1 MTSDYNP
8 IPKLN
13 VFKRRYKEL
22 ALSDFKRC
30 MNTVASSDNPPQKE
44 IYHRTRKSYFQD
56 TMNDDAWSLFDV
68 LKEDL
73 GSDNSRCG
81 TPPTHA
87 GTTNKEEDELVCE
100 SCKSKDIIIEDG
112 QNVCK
117 NCCMIHS
124 RIIDYGAEWRYYG
137 VDDSRGEDPT
147 RCGMPTNTLLPK
159 SSLGSMVGGNRYENK
174 DIRRIRQFQMWNSM
188 PYWEREL
195 YRVFEK
201 LSSATNNN
209 GIPEKVLG
217 DSKVLYS
224 RASEMKISRGDNKE
238 GLIASCIFYA
248 CAMNG
253 VPRSTKEIAGMF
265 NIEPAVLTKGN
276 ARFQSLMKLNIQ
288 SPNAVDFISR
298 FASQLG
304 MNWGDIQT
312 CQKITNIIEQLE
324 IVSENAP
331 TSVAAGT
338 VYFYCHMKDID
349 VTKKQVASVCDVSE
363 VTITKCFKNL
373 QKYKEII
380 LKHLNQL
387 ETID

>member
-1 MTSDYNP
+1 MTSVPYQ
-8 IPKLN
+8 N

-22 ALSDFKRC
+22 TLSNFKRC
-30 MNTVASSDNPPQKE
+30 MDTVVFTENHTPNYNHLKK
-44 IYHRTRKSYFQD
+44 TYFRN
-56 TMNDDAWSLFDV
+56 TMNEDAWTLFDV

-73 GSDNSRCG
+73 GSGSDGSRCG
-81 TPPTHA
+81 TPLDK
-87 GTTNKEEDELVCE
+87 NKQDDELVCE
-100 SCKSKDIIIEDG
+100 SCKSKDIIVEDG
-112 QNVCK
+112 QNVCR

-147 RCGMPTNTLLPK
+147 RCGMPTNSLLPK

-201 LSSATNNN
+201 LSSATSNN

-304 MNWGDIQT
+304 MNWNDIQT

-338 VYFYCHMKDID
+338 VYFYCHIKDID

-380 LKHLNQL
+380 LKHLGQL
-387 ETID
+387 DSSESERD